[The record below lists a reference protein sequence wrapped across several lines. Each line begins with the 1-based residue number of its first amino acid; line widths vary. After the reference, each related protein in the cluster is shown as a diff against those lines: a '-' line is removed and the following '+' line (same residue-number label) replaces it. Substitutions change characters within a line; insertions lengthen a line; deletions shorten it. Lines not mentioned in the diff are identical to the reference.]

1 MDKAELNEA
10 RTNPDFLNYLE
21 STRVAA
27 IDSEDIA
34 ALYEVLDTMLVLD
47 LDEQKMNSVYENI
60 LKISFER
67 VEDILNKNKMLSL
80 DSTELYYI
88 RSFYEHAI
96 EKWSL
101 NNFDGAKELFF
112 VLLNII
118 DDEALS
124 NSLKVHLIASYKES
138 TLEEF
143 YEELVDLDAVPT
155 DEKYGYFIMNFKRDI
170 SEFLEENSSIYN
182 EAAQKLK
189 HLLD

>member
-124 NSLKVHLIASYKES
+124 NSLKVHLIASYKEL
-138 TLEEF
+138 TLEDF

-170 SEFLEENSSIYN
+170 SEFIEENSSTYS
-182 EAAQKLK
+182 EAAEKLK